1 MNKNNKN
8 NTPWIHVLCPVCN
21 SENYEPVTKD
31 WQNIQGKQYTFQLVK
46 CQDCGLIY
54 VNPRLDREKIIGT
67 AGGGAWSQAALVNR
81 GIYKHGIQH
90 LKSLLTRSNLSQN
103 RNPKYKL
110 LDIGCGY
117 GAFLDSAQQMGFAV
131 AGVEIDKQIAEKA
144 RASGFVVYDDYLE
157 NLELPANNYDVITLW
172 DVIEHV
178 PDPVSLLAEC
188 HRLLKPGGIL
198 FYHTGN
204 AKFQVTKGRILAKLR
219 PNRGP
224 NNVPIQHILHLD
236 DTTSR
241 YLLNRAGNFDYIE
254 IRFLDTLYY
263 TNKKKF
269 VLMKTYNETMRLLH
283 NLGLPLWT
291 SSLAAFARKANS

>member
-1 MNKNNKN
+1 MKDINNASLWESV
-8 NTPWIHVLCPVCN
+8 PCPVCH
-21 SENYEPVTKD
+21 SDNYKPVTKD
-31 WQNIQGKQYTFQLVK
+31 WQKIQGKQYTFQLVK
-46 CQDCGLIY
+46 CQNCGLVY

-90 LKSLLTRSNLSQN
+90 LKSLLAQSNISRNQN
-103 RNPKYKL
+103 DKYKL

-117 GAFLDSAQQMGFAV
+117 GAFLDSAKLMGFDV

-144 RASGFVVYDDYLE
+144 RTSGFVVYDDFLE
-157 NLELPANNYDVITLW
+157 NLELPDDTYDVITLW

-178 PDPVSLLAEC
+178 PNPVSLLTEC

-236 DTTSR
+236 DATSR
-241 YLLNRAGNFDYIE
+241 YLLNRSGKFDYIE

-263 TNKKKF
+263 PNKKKF
-269 VLMKTYNETMRLLH
+269 VSMKIYNETMRLLH

-291 SSLAAFARKANS
+291 SSLAAFARKANT